1 MRIVETDL
9 LGPRRVLTIAELIGG
24 VRELVEELGPVW
36 VVGEISNL
44 RRAGS
49 GHTYFTLKD
58 DDAQLRAV
66 LFRGNAVRLPFDPEE
81 GLEVIAGGE
90 LTVYSARGDLQLIVR
105 QLEPRGRG
113 ALQLAFEQLRARL
126 EAEGLF
132 AEARKRELP
141 RFPRRVGIVTSPSG
155 AALHDVIHVAARRFP
170 ATPLLLAP
178 TRVQGERAEEE
189 IAAALA
195 RLARVGDVDVILLV
209 RGGGSLE
216 DLMAFNTERVAR
228 AIRASPVP
236 VIAGVGHEIDV
247 TIADLAADAR
257 AATPSA
263 AAQLALPDRGAV
275 AGELD
280 ALVHN
285 LTRAALGNVREQ
297 RRALGG
303 LARALRAQA
312 PTARLAARRARLAGI
327 ARSLLVAGTA
337 LARERRAG
345 LAPLA
350 VRLVSAARRLAP
362 TRRARLATAA
372 ARLDALSPLAVL
384 GRGYALARGPR
395 GEILRD
401 AAQVDPG
408 DELALTLARGEL
420 RAVVRSVRRAE

>member
-1 MRIVETDL
+1 
-9 LGPRRVLTIAELIGG
+9 
-24 VRELVEELGPVW
+24 
-36 VVGEISNL
+36 
-44 RRAGS
+44 
-49 GHTYFTLKD
+49 
-58 DDAQLRAV
+58 
-66 LFRGNAVRLPFDPEE
+66 
-81 GLEVIAGGE
+81 
-90 LTVYSARGDLQLIVR
+90 VR

-178 TRVQGERAEEE
+178 TRVQGEGAEEE
-189 IAAALA
+189 IAASLA
-195 RLARVGDVDVILLV
+195 RVARVGDVDVILLV

-228 AIRASPVP
+228 AIRACPVP
-236 VIAGVGHEIDV
+236 VIAGVGHEVDV

-280 ALVHN
+280 ALAHN
-285 LTRAALGNVREQ
+285 LTRAALENVRER

-350 VRLVSAARRLAP
+350 ARLVSAARRLAP

>member
-1 MRIVETDL
+1 MRVVETGR
-9 LGPRRVLTIAELIGG
+9 LGPRRVLTIAELVGG
-24 VRELVEELGPVW
+24 VRELLEELGPVW

-49 GHTYFTLKD
+49 GHAYFTLKD

-66 LFRGNAVRLPFDPEE
+66 LFRGNAVRIPFDPEE

-132 AEARKRELP
+132 ADEIKRELP
-141 RFPRRVGIVTSPSG
+141 RFPRRVGVVTSPSG
-155 AALHDVIHVAARRFP
+155 AALHDVIHVTGRRFP

-178 TRVQGERAEEE
+178 TRVQGEGAQDE

-195 RLARVGDVDVILLV
+195 RLARVPDVDVILLV

-228 AIRASPVP
+228 AIRACPVP
-236 VIAGVGHEIDV
+236 VIAGVGHELDV

-285 LTRAALGNVREQ
+285 LMRAAFANTRDA
-297 RRALGG
+297 RRTLAG

-312 PTARLAARRARLAGI
+312 PTARLAARRVRLAAL
-327 ARSLLVAGTA
+327 ARSLLVAGGT
-337 LARERRAG
+337 LARERRSA

-350 VRLVSAARRLAP
+350 ARLAAAAQRLAP
-362 TRRARLATAA
+362 ERRARLGTAA

-401 AAQVDPG
+401 AGQVAAG
-408 DELALTLARGEL
+408 DEIALRLARGEL
-420 RAVVRSVRRAE
+420 SAVVRSMRTE